1 MDVSGEISELMDPL
15 NPARDER
22 REERLLRMS
31 ARTKAMPVT
40 TYNKFSEARSVS
52 FCSKRG
58 KKWVNESRLSR
69 VPTRL
74 TIR

>member
-1 MDVSGEISELMDPL
+1 MDPL

-31 ARTKAMPVT
+31 MRTKAMSVT
-40 TYNKFSEARSVS
+40 TYNKFSEARTVS

-58 KKWVNESRLSR
+58 KK
-69 VPTRL
+69 
-74 TIR
+74 